1 MVATSDYGGKV
12 LITYA
17 FFINSTWIIYSGVTY
32 HMTFDSRQIS
42 SLSLYKNLFPPP
54 MVIQPQLLE

>member
-1 MVATSDYGGKV
+1 MVATSYYGGKV
-12 LITYA
+12 LITYE